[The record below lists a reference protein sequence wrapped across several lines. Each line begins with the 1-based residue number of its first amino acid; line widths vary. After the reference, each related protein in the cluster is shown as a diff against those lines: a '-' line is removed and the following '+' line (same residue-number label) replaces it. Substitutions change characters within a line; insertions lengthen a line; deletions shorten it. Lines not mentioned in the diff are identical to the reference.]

1 MRQFGDV
8 PCKSHG
14 FHTARAE
21 LDPATMRQHHVAAV
35 SAGSDL
41 HPHVQPFAIRNE
53 PLHSSQAAPSTAALH
68 AVWPLTIQAQGEQVL
83 LPPVCTPVIAEKRPN
98 SSPEIPSFAGCSG
111 GQLIDFGEEQLENR
125 RSVCLAV
132 TYGQIDRWC
141 FTLQRTGEGH
151 LSALLAC

>member
-83 LPPVCTPVIAEKRPN
+83 LPPVCTPVIAEKRPIQVRRFRALLDVRVVN
-98 SSPEIPSFAGCSG
+98 SSILERNSLRI
-111 GQLIDFGEEQLENR
+111 GE
-125 RSVCLAV
+125 V
-132 TYGQIDRWC
+132 
-141 FTLQRTGEGH
+141 F
-151 LSALLAC
+151 ALL